1 MDWPDALSY
10 WLNQYAVKTK
20 ASNRLCLC
28 LIPSRRGQWPIC
40 RMLKTFSIIALV
52 LASMH
57 FVEADPENGS
67 YDEYMRGALI
77 VYSNEIVPSLDNSVE
92 FLEHLNDKWKSA
104 KCSSSCYQTG
114 YLEAKTF
121 IAKREGHGSK
131 IR

>member
-1 MDWPDALSY
+1 
-10 WLNQYAVKTK
+10 
-20 ASNRLCLC
+20 
-28 LIPSRRGQWPIC
+28 
-40 RMLKTFSIIALV
+40 MLKTFSIIALV

-57 FVEADPENGS
+57 FVKADPENGS

-121 IAKREGHGSK
+121 IAKREDHGSK